1 MKFPPK
7 SAKRN
12 FEQDAPTKARID
24 RARLLAAAGLDDW
37 ADTELRFGAK
47 TDGQPHVL
55 ALELAQMAEARGA
68 HDQAIRYIKSL
79 AGGYLSIP
87 FNAAPDKFWKLAFPM
102 PFRSSLEANSRLRDL
117 DPYMVAAL
125 IRQESEFNPMALSR
139 SKAYGLTQV
148 MPATGRELSRKLGV
162 ARFTAKMLFEPELNM
177 RLGTYY
183 LRLMLNQLDGKWE
196 ATLAAYNAGKSRV
209 DNWLNYA
216 AFEEP
221 AEFIESIPFTET
233 RDYVQI
239 VIRNA
244 DVYRRLYGPKQTAVL
259 STNGN

>member
-1 MKFPPK
+1 
-7 SAKRN
+7 
-12 FEQDAPTKARID
+12 
-24 RARLLAAAGLDDW
+24 LDDW
-37 ADTELRFGAK
+37 ADSELRFGAK
-47 TDGQPHVL
+47 TDGQPHVI
-55 ALELAQMAEARGA
+55 ALELAEMAEARGA
-68 HDQAIRYIKSL
+68 HDQGIRYIKSL

-87 FNAAPDKFWKLAFPM
+87 FSAAPDKFWKLAFPM

-139 SKAYGLTQV
+139 AKAYGLTQV
-148 MPATGRELSRKLGV
+148 MPATGREISRKLGV
-162 ARFTAKMLFEPELNM
+162 ARFNAKMLYEPELNLK
-177 RLGTYY
+177 LGTYY
-183 LRLMLNQLDGKWE
+183 LRQMLNQLDGKWE

-209 DNWLNYA
+209 DNWLTYA

-239 VIRNA
+239 VMRNA

-259 STNGN
+259 STNGH